1 MLQQTSRQ
9 IRTSS
14 RSGLGSVQSPLS
26 NPPPPTS
33 SSSSSSKRPRN
44 PFGNPFS
51 YSSNGSSSGW
61 VSSDILKFGI
71 FSRDLSPSDED
82 ATGDELNEPILYFY
96 PSDIAPAMRVKFMNT
111 VLGLG
116 AIFYLFTFLFFRRR
130 ASSLSLSF
138 FLLSC
143 FLLTC
148 LFVVV
153 LFFFLFHFCLQF
165 VKQSSQNTNTKTGDF
180 MRNFS
185 STDKITSVHFE
196 TSRLA
201 IYE

>member
-1 MLQQTSRQ
+1 MKSCPKFFILISSLPQSNSQSCSTIQLFLALPQSIVTQKKRKMLQQTSRQ

-116 AIFYLFTFLFFRRR
+116 AIFYLFGISFFRG
-130 ASSLSLSF
+130 ALHLFLSRS
-138 FLLSC
+138 
-143 FLLTC
+143 
-148 LFVVV
+148 
-153 LFFFLFHFCLQF
+153 FFFLVFF
-165 VKQSSQNTNTKTGDF
+165 
-180 MRNFS
+180 
-185 STDKITSVHFE
+185 
-196 TSRLA
+196 
-201 IYE
+201 

>member
-1 MLQQTSRQ
+1 MQTSRQ

-44 PFGNPFS
+44 PFGNPW
-51 YSSNGSSSGW
+51 SNGSGTSEW

-116 AIFYLFTFLFFRRR
+116 TI
-130 ASSLSLSF
+130 
-138 FLLSC
+138 
-143 FLLTC
+143 
-148 LFVVV
+148 
-153 LFFFLFHFCLQF
+153 
-165 VKQSSQNTNTKTGDF
+165 
-180 MRNFS
+180 
-185 STDKITSVHFE
+185 I
-196 TSRLA
+196 
-201 IYE
+201 